1 MVYSLSPSHLDMETT
16 AEHFLIRFQ
25 NQKDQHGVLF
35 AHSQT
40 EPLQQLLKLEMTVF
54 QREETLDKLNPQH
67 LIEEVS
73 PQVWAFE
80 YPAKGRLLSIW
91 LELGEAD
98 GPVICRN
105 FFASKSSPASTPK
118 NSASLASNE

>member
-1 MVYSLSPSHLDMETT
+1 METT

-35 AHSQT
+35 AHSQA
-40 EPLQQLLKLEMTVF
+40 EPIQQLLKLEMTVS
-54 QREETLDKLNPQH
+54 QREETLDKLSPEH
-67 LIEEVS
+67 LVEQVS

-80 YPAKGRLLSIW
+80 YRNKGRNLSIW
-91 LELGEAD
+91 LELGEED

-105 FFASKSSPASTPK
+105 FFASKASRAPKSSPTD
-118 NSASLASNE
+118 SLASNE